1 MRDVMAQALESF
13 VKKWAAAGAAERAN
27 KDSFLNELCD
37 VLEVPRPNPTRG
49 DAEEDSYV
57 FEREAKLIHEDGPIT
72 IGRIDL
78 YKEGCFI
85 LEAKQA
91 ASEEAHKAGKTKRET
106 PAWNVLMRDAYGQA
120 LGYARSFDRPPPFI
134 IACDLGY
141 CFDLYAAFDGSG
153 SYHAFPSAQ
162 QNRLFLKDLGAHL
175 ALLRKVFT
183 DPLDLDPSKHAAKVT
198 REVAGRLAELARQ
211 LEADNHDPVLIAQF
225 LMRCIFTMFAEDVG
239 LLPVGI
245 FTHALK
251 EQWVPNPAAFPVG
264 IEQLWRTMNQGGH
277 MFGVVSKILRF
288 NGGLFASPQA
298 LKLNKKALTLLL
310 QAAECDW
317 SGVEPAIF
325 GTLLERA
332 LDPKERHA
340 LGAHYTPRA
349 YVERLV
355 RPTIEEP
362 LRADWDVVQAQVR
375 RNVKASERATADK
388 AAKDKLK
395 EAVALVREFHHK
407 LCHTRVLDP
416 ACGSGNFLYVT
427 LDLFKRL
434 EGEVL
439 AALDGLGE
447 KQTVMHMESVRVTPA
462 QFHGIEIKRW
472 AKEIAELVLWIG
484 YLQWHFR
491 MYGKS
496 LPVPEPVLQDY
507 KNIECRDAVLAYD
520 GEPELVRDEKGKPV
534 TRWDGETMKTNP
546 VTGEQV
552 PDESARVPVYKYKNP
567 RKAEWPEADFVVG
580 NPPFIGGWKIRAALG
595 DGYVKALWSA
605 YPEMPEKADLVMYWW
620 EKAADKARAGEI
632 RRFGLITTNSITQV
646 FQRRILSR
654 HLEAGASLL
663 FAVPDH
669 PWVESSD
676 GAAVRV
682 AMTTVGPRNGPG
694 TLLLIEEERST
705 GADTPELKFR
715 SCTGVINADLTIG
728 ANVTSAEPLRS
739 NSALTSPGVQ
749 LYGDGFIVASD
760 VSGAWGKEATS
771 ARVAG
776 TLRRYINGRDL
787 MQVSREVEVIDFFGL
802 DEAQARRSYPQLFQ
816 RVLDLVKPERDQNR
830 RESIRRLWWR
840 FGWERP
846 VLRELVRGL
855 KRYIVTPE
863 TAKHRVFVFLAADV
877 LPDNMLTVV
886 GHDDPMLLGVLSSR
900 IHVSWSLQ
908 VGGTLEDRPRY
919 TKAACFD
926 PFPFPTCPDSRKQ
939 RVRTLAEELD
949 AHRKRQQAAHPDLTI
964 TGMYNVLEKLRSGE
978 ALTAK
983 DKVIHEQGLVSVL
996 KKLHDDLDAAVF
1008 DAYGWPH
1015 DLGDEQILERL
1026 VALNAERAAEER
1038 RGLIRW
1044 LRPEFQNP
1052 QGGNVQKS
1060 AKPATQQK
1068 LAAIEDADE
1077 AAETATSAPAA
1088 ATAAPAWP
1096 KKLAEQIAAIR
1107 DLVARTHGNQDAWT
1121 LDKVCAAFK
1130 GAKKTD
1136 VEEVLE
1142 SLEALGLV
1150 TGYTHK
1156 STRRWKAAKA

>member
-1 MRDVMAQALESF
+1 
-13 VKKWAAAGAAERAN
+13 
-27 KDSFLNELCD
+27 
-37 VLEVPRPNPTRG
+37 
-49 DAEEDSYV
+49 
-57 FEREAKLIHEDGPIT
+57 
-72 IGRIDL
+72 
-78 YKEGCFI
+78 
-85 LEAKQA
+85 
-91 ASEEAHKAGKTKRET
+91 
-106 PAWNVLMRDAYGQA
+106 
-120 LGYARSFDRPPPFI
+120 
-134 IACDLGY
+134 
-141 CFDLYAAFDGSG
+141 
-153 SYHAFPSAQ
+153 
-162 QNRLFLKDLGAHL
+162 
-175 ALLRKVFT
+175 
-183 DPLDLDPSKHAAKVT
+183 
-198 REVAGRLAELARQ
+198 
-211 LEADNHDPVLIAQF
+211 
-225 LMRCIFTMFAEDVG
+225 
-239 LLPVGI
+239 
-245 FTHALK
+245 
-251 EQWVPNPAAFPVG
+251 
-264 IEQLWRTMNQGGH
+264 
-277 MFGVVSKILRF
+277 
-288 NGGLFASPQA
+288 
-298 LKLNKKALTLLL
+298 
-310 QAAECDW
+310 
-317 SGVEPAIF
+317 
-325 GTLLERA
+325 
-332 LDPKERHA
+332 
-340 LGAHYTPRA
+340 
-349 YVERLV
+349 
-355 RPTIEEP
+355 
-362 LRADWDVVQAQVR
+362 
-375 RNVKASERATADK
+375 
-388 AAKDKLK
+388 
-395 EAVALVREFHHK
+395 
-407 LCHTRVLDP
+407 
-416 ACGSGNFLYVT
+416 
-427 LDLFKRL
+427 
-434 EGEVL
+434 
-439 AALDGLGE
+439 
-447 KQTVMHMESVRVTPA
+447 
-462 QFHGIEIKRW
+462 
-472 AKEIAELVLWIG
+472 
-484 YLQWHFR
+484 
-491 MYGKS
+491 
-496 LPVPEPVLQDY
+496 
-507 KNIECRDAVLAYD
+507 
-520 GEPELVRDEKGKPV
+520 
-534 TRWDGETMKTNP
+534 
-546 VTGEQV
+546 
-552 PDESARVPVYKYKNP
+552 
-567 RKAEWPEADFVVG
+567 
-580 NPPFIGGWKIRAALG
+580 
-595 DGYVKALWSA
+595 
-605 YPEMPEKADLVMYWW
+605 
-620 EKAADKARAGEI
+620 
-632 RRFGLITTNSITQV
+632 
-646 FQRRILSR
+646 
-654 HLEAGASLL
+654 
-663 FAVPDH
+663 
-669 PWVESSD
+669 
-676 GAAVRV
+676 
-682 AMTTVGPRNGPG
+682 
-694 TLLLIEEERST
+694 
-705 GADTPELKFR
+705 
-715 SCTGVINADLTIG
+715 
-728 ANVTSAEPLRS
+728 
-739 NSALTSPGVQ
+739 
-749 LYGDGFIVASD
+749 
-760 VSGAWGKEATS
+760 
-771 ARVAG
+771 
-776 TLRRYINGRDL
+776 